1 MKWHRYALYDI
12 AYNVSDESITKTMLL
27 VSLHVFKDSPYL
39 DRIILKV
46 EVDFTFSDSELFL
59 SPLDDGLLEERI
71 EGQNLPVERQPGR
84 KRTPLP

>member
-1 MKWHRYALYDI
+1 
-12 AYNVSDESITKTMLL
+12 MLL
-27 VSLHVFKDSPYL
+27 ASLHVFKDSPYL

-71 EGQNLPVERQPGR
+71 EGQNLPVECQPGR

>member
-1 MKWHRYALYDI
+1 MIWHRYALYDI

-71 EGQNLPVERQPGR
+71 KGQNLPVECQPGR